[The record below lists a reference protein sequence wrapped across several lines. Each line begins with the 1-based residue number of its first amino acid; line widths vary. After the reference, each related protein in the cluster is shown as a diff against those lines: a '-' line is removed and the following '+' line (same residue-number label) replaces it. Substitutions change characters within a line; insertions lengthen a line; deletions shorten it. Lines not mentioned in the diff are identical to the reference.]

1 MKKIPMRSCVIT
13 KEKLPKKDLIRVVRT
28 PDGEVI
34 IDTVG
39 KANGRGAYLKKDIEV
54 IKKAKSNKLLNR
66 VLEVEI
72 PDKIYEELE
81 KIIENTKNV
90 IINLDFNK
98 IEKQNK
104 FISYGYNSKS
114 DITISSIDEDEALIY
129 IQKEITSIFGRKIEP
144 QEVKVKLKSD
154 INIYNIMIIIAL
166 NVLYTR

>member
-1 MKKIPMRSCVIT
+1 MPFIGIMTYKNMWNQNLIKNIKLETLVINKKIEDM
-13 KEKLPKKDLIRVVRT
+13 EKI
-28 PDGEVI
+28 
-34 IDTVG
+34 
-39 KANGRGAYLKKDIEV
+39 
-54 IKKAKSNKLLNR
+54 S
-66 VLEVEI
+66 
-72 PDKIYEELE
+72 

>member
-1 MKKIPMRSCVIT
+1 MPFIEIITDTKSQMQLNKSIKKEQVNNCEILYI
-13 KEKLPKKDLIRVVRT
+13 KEKNIDNIKNIKLETLVVNK
-28 PDGEVI
+28 E
-34 IDTVG
+34 
-39 KANGRGAYLKKDIEV
+39 IEDM
-54 IKKAKSNKLLNR
+54 
-66 VLEVEI
+66 E
-72 PDKIYEELE
+72 KIS

-90 IINLDFNK
+90 IINFDFNK

>member
-1 MKKIPMRSCVIT
+1 MPFIEIITDTKSQMQLNKSIKKEQVNNCKILYIKEKNIDNIKNIKLETLVINKKIEDM
-13 KEKLPKKDLIRVVRT
+13 EKI
-28 PDGEVI
+28 
-34 IDTVG
+34 
-39 KANGRGAYLKKDIEV
+39 
-54 IKKAKSNKLLNR
+54 S
-66 VLEVEI
+66 
-72 PDKIYEELE
+72 

-166 NVLYTR
+166 NVLYTK

>member
-1 MKKIPMRSCVIT
+1 MPFIEIITDTKSQMQLNKSIKKEQVNNCEILYIKEKNIDNIKNIKLETLVINKKIEDM
-13 KEKLPKKDLIRVVRT
+13 EKI
-28 PDGEVI
+28 
-34 IDTVG
+34 
-39 KANGRGAYLKKDIEV
+39 
-54 IKKAKSNKLLNR
+54 S
-66 VLEVEI
+66 
-72 PDKIYEELE
+72 

-144 QEVKVKLKSD
+144 QEVKVKLESD

>member
-1 MKKIPMRSCVIT
+1 MPFIEIITDTKSQMQLNKSIKKEQVNNCKILYIKEKNIDNIKNIKLETLVINKKIEDM
-13 KEKLPKKDLIRVVRT
+13 EKI
-28 PDGEVI
+28 
-34 IDTVG
+34 
-39 KANGRGAYLKKDIEV
+39 
-54 IKKAKSNKLLNR
+54 S
-66 VLEVEI
+66 
-72 PDKIYEELE
+72 

>member
-1 MKKIPMRSCVIT
+1 MPFIEIITDTKSQIQLNKSIKKEQVNNCEILYIKEKNIDNIKNIKLETLVINKKIEDM
-13 KEKLPKKDLIRVVRT
+13 EKI
-28 PDGEVI
+28 
-34 IDTVG
+34 
-39 KANGRGAYLKKDIEV
+39 
-54 IKKAKSNKLLNR
+54 S
-66 VLEVEI
+66 
-72 PDKIYEELE
+72 

-104 FISYGYNSKS
+104 VISYGYNSKS

>member
-1 MKKIPMRSCVIT
+1 MPFIEIITDTKSQMQLNKSIKKEQVNNCEILYIKEKNIDNIKNIKLETLVINKKIEDM
-13 KEKLPKKDLIRVVRT
+13 EKI
-28 PDGEVI
+28 
-34 IDTVG
+34 
-39 KANGRGAYLKKDIEV
+39 
-54 IKKAKSNKLLNR
+54 S
-66 VLEVEI
+66 
-72 PDKIYEELE
+72 

>member
-1 MKKIPMRSCVIT
+1 MPFIEIITDTKSQIQLNKSIKKEQVNNCEILYI
-13 KEKLPKKDLIRVVRT
+13 KEKNIDNIKNIKLETLVVNK
-28 PDGEVI
+28 E
-34 IDTVG
+34 
-39 KANGRGAYLKKDIEV
+39 IEDM
-54 IKKAKSNKLLNR
+54 
-66 VLEVEI
+66 E
-72 PDKIYEELE
+72 KIS

>member
-1 MKKIPMRSCVIT
+1 MPFIEIITDTKSQMQLNKSIKKEQVNNCEMLYI
-13 KEKLPKKDLIRVVRT
+13 KEKNIDNIKNIKLETLVVNK
-28 PDGEVI
+28 E
-34 IDTVG
+34 
-39 KANGRGAYLKKDIEV
+39 IEDM
-54 IKKAKSNKLLNR
+54 
-66 VLEVEI
+66 E
-72 PDKIYEELE
+72 KIS

>member
-1 MKKIPMRSCVIT
+1 MPFIEIITDTKSQIQLNKSIKKEQVNNCEILYIKEKNIDNIKNIKLETLVINKKIEDM
-13 KEKLPKKDLIRVVRT
+13 EKI
-28 PDGEVI
+28 
-34 IDTVG
+34 
-39 KANGRGAYLKKDIEV
+39 
-54 IKKAKSNKLLNR
+54 S
-66 VLEVEI
+66 
-72 PDKIYEELE
+72 

-154 INIYNIMIIIAL
+154 INIYNNSPKRAI
-166 NVLYTR
+166 Y

>member
-1 MKKIPMRSCVIT
+1 MPFIEIITDTKSQMQLNKSIKKEQVNNCEILYI
-13 KEKLPKKDLIRVVRT
+13 KEKNIDNIKNIKLETLVVNK
-28 PDGEVI
+28 E
-34 IDTVG
+34 
-39 KANGRGAYLKKDIEV
+39 IEDM
-54 IKKAKSNKLLNR
+54 
-66 VLEVEI
+66 E
-72 PDKIYEELE
+72 KIS

-114 DITISSIDEDEALIY
+114 DMTISSIDEDEALIY

>member
-1 MKKIPMRSCVIT
+1 MPFIEIITDTKSQIQLNKSIKKEQVNNCEILYI
-13 KEKLPKKDLIRVVRT
+13 KEKNIDNIKNIKLETLVV
-28 PDGEVI
+28 
-34 IDTVG
+34 
-39 KANGRGAYLKKDIEV
+39 
-54 IKKAKSNKLLNR
+54 NK
-66 VLEVEI
+66 
-72 PDKIYEELE
+72 ELE
-81 KIIENTKNV
+81 DMEKISKIIENTKNV

>member
-1 MKKIPMRSCVIT
+1 MPFIEIITDTKSQMQLNKSIKKEQVNNCEILYI
-13 KEKLPKKDLIRVVRT
+13 KEKNIDNIKNIKLETLVVNK
-28 PDGEVI
+28 E
-34 IDTVG
+34 
-39 KANGRGAYLKKDIEV
+39 IEDM
-54 IKKAKSNKLLNR
+54 
-66 VLEVEI
+66 E
-72 PDKIYEELE
+72 KIS

-144 QEVKVKLKSD
+144 QEVKVKIKSD

>member
-1 MKKIPMRSCVIT
+1 MVRYDKYIEKGKRSIDLPNLDKKNWNHIFIYAILYI
-13 KEKLPKKDLIRVVRT
+13 KEKNIDNIKNIKLETLVVNK
-28 PDGEVI
+28 E
-34 IDTVG
+34 
-39 KANGRGAYLKKDIEV
+39 IEDM
-54 IKKAKSNKLLNR
+54 
-66 VLEVEI
+66 E
-72 PDKIYEELE
+72 KIS

>member
-1 MKKIPMRSCVIT
+1 MPFIEIITDTKSQIQLNKSIKKEQVNNCEILYIKEKNIDNIKNIKLETLVINKKIEDM
-13 KEKLPKKDLIRVVRT
+13 EKI
-28 PDGEVI
+28 
-34 IDTVG
+34 
-39 KANGRGAYLKKDIEV
+39 
-54 IKKAKSNKLLNR
+54 S
-66 VLEVEI
+66 
-72 PDKIYEELE
+72 

-144 QEVKVKLKSD
+144 QEVIVKLKSD

>member
-1 MKKIPMRSCVIT
+1 MPFIEIITDTKSQMQLNKRIKKEQVNNCEILYI
-13 KEKLPKKDLIRVVRT
+13 KEKNIDNIKNIKLETLVVNK
-28 PDGEVI
+28 E
-34 IDTVG
+34 
-39 KANGRGAYLKKDIEV
+39 IEDM
-54 IKKAKSNKLLNR
+54 
-66 VLEVEI
+66 E
-72 PDKIYEELE
+72 KIS

>member
-1 MKKIPMRSCVIT
+1 MPFIEIITDTKSQIQLNKSIKKEQVNNCEILYIKEKNIDNIKNIKLETLVINKKIEDM
-13 KEKLPKKDLIRVVRT
+13 EKI
-28 PDGEVI
+28 
-34 IDTVG
+34 
-39 KANGRGAYLKKDIEV
+39 
-54 IKKAKSNKLLNR
+54 S
-66 VLEVEI
+66 
-72 PDKIYEELE
+72 

-98 IEKQNK
+98 IEKLNK

>member
-1 MKKIPMRSCVIT
+1 MPFIEIITDTKSQMQLNKSIKKEQVNNCEILYI
-13 KEKLPKKDLIRVVRT
+13 KEKNIDNIKNIKLETLVVNK
-28 PDGEVI
+28 E
-34 IDTVG
+34 
-39 KANGRGAYLKKDIEV
+39 IEDM
-54 IKKAKSNKLLNR
+54 
-66 VLEVEI
+66 E
-72 PDKIYEELE
+72 KIS

-144 QEVKVKLKSD
+144 QEVKVNLKSD

>member
-1 MKKIPMRSCVIT
+1 MPFIEIITDTKSQIQLNKSIKKEQVNNCEILYIKEKNIDNIKNIKLETLVINKKIEDM
-13 KEKLPKKDLIRVVRT
+13 EKI
-28 PDGEVI
+28 
-34 IDTVG
+34 
-39 KANGRGAYLKKDIEV
+39 
-54 IKKAKSNKLLNR
+54 S
-66 VLEVEI
+66 
-72 PDKIYEELE
+72 

-144 QEVKVKLKSD
+144 HEVKVKLKSD

>member
-1 MKKIPMRSCVIT
+1 MPFIEIITDTKSQMQLNKSIKEEQVNNCEILYIKEKNIDNIKNIKLETLVINKKIEDM
-13 KEKLPKKDLIRVVRT
+13 EKI
-28 PDGEVI
+28 
-34 IDTVG
+34 
-39 KANGRGAYLKKDIEV
+39 
-54 IKKAKSNKLLNR
+54 S
-66 VLEVEI
+66 
-72 PDKIYEELE
+72 

>member
-1 MKKIPMRSCVIT
+1 MPFIEIITDTKSQMQLNKSIKKEQVNNCEILYIKEKNIDNIKNIKLETLVINKKIEDM
-13 KEKLPKKDLIRVVRT
+13 EKI
-28 PDGEVI
+28 
-34 IDTVG
+34 
-39 KANGRGAYLKKDIEV
+39 
-54 IKKAKSNKLLNR
+54 S
-66 VLEVEI
+66 
-72 PDKIYEELE
+72 

-90 IINLDFNK
+90 IINLDFNI

>member
-1 MKKIPMRSCVIT
+1 MPFIEIITDTKSQMQLNKSIKKEQVNNCEILYI
-13 KEKLPKKDLIRVVRT
+13 KEKNIDNIKNIKLETLVVNK
-28 PDGEVI
+28 E
-34 IDTVG
+34 
-39 KANGRGAYLKKDIEV
+39 IEDM
-54 IKKAKSNKLLNR
+54 
-66 VLEVEI
+66 E
-72 PDKIYEELE
+72 KIS

-166 NVLYTR
+166 NVLYTK